1 MKKINLT
8 DDEFLKAKVHELAE
22 LSEAFL
28 KLKDDIITRDDYY
41 TKKGFKDTIAMRQ
54 DCISVGNSLAA
65 AHSALI
71 NVLNQSANIPS
82 NVKKLKE
89 KKCPNK

>member
-8 DDEFLKAKVHELAE
+8 DDELLKAKAYELAE

-28 KLKDDIITRDDYY
+28 KLKDDIFVRDDYY
-41 TKKGFKDTIAMRQ
+41 TKKGFKDTVAMRQ

-82 NVKKLKE
+82 NIKKLKE
-89 KKCPNK
+89 KKCPTK